1 MPVPP
6 LRTSH
11 LTFVAGVLAG
21 TIASPAAAQQPAT
34 AQQPAAAQQLC
45 FPEAVDIPEV
55 EVPVPEPVLAGDGE
69 QRLVINAGRINL
81 VDENRVE
88 FDEQVA
94 FRYGERSISAER
106 ASFDLQTETAEVNGT
121 VAYRDGQVT
130 IYGEQAEVDTRGQII
145 TFEAGGFELP
155 LRGAQGAA
163 EAIQIRGD
171 KTIGLRSVSFTT
183 CVNNP
188 PDWEL
193 LARDLEM
200 DIEAGSGTARGFRLR
215 FKGVPV
221 LGSPFVTFPLDE
233 RRKSGVLTP
242 TFSNRDRTGM
252 DIALPVYINLAPN
265 YDLTFTTRYMR
276 ERGALADTEFRY
288 LLPGTTGQLR
298 FEYLPEDAKLGITRN
313 HFSFRNDTR
322 LGEALQLVADV
333 QEISDFFYFEDMH
346 NSLSVASQTH
356 LNRAVQ
362 VSFRAPRWSLL
373 GQVQDIQTIDP
384 FIGPGFEPYRRM
396 PQFLFRG
403 DWANRLVRL
412 DSRSEL
418 VRFDRRIGVTGWRF
432 DLEEELSLQFRRP
445 GMFLTP
451 AVALRQTNYWLDE
464 ESVDR
469 FGLGSRETEISRT
482 LPVASLDAGL
492 TFERTA
498 PRPRLDTDHR
508 AAGAVR
514 ARAVRGAVAP
524 AGIRYRGADVQ
535 FRAVVPQVPL
545 PGRRPDRRHGSA
557 QCRRD
562 HPADRWPDR
571 PRKACR
577 HPRPDPLP
585 EPPAGDDA
593 SQVHRPGE
601 RLGLYRRGRDES
613 ATVVAAGCGLPMGQ
627 PGGRNLAHRGAVRVS
642 PPGRPDAGLRLPLPG
657 GRPGTGRHRRG
668 VADRQRL
675 EDRRPGQ
682 LLFPGRKPLERFLGW
697 EYTSCCW
704 RLQVYGR
711 DYISRRT
718 GESDRSLTV
727 QFLLRGFT
735 DPGDSAESMLERGI
749 LGYRRFDDLR

>member
-6 LRTSH
+6 LRTTH

-21 TIASPAAAQQPAT
+21 TIGSPAAAQQPA
-34 AQQPAAAQQLC
+34 AAPQLC

-55 EVPVPEPVLAGDGE
+55 DVPVPEPVLAGDGE

-81 VDENRVE
+81 IDENRVD

-121 VAYRDGQVT
+121 VAYRDSRVT

-171 KTIGLRSVSFTT
+171 NTIGLRSVSFTT
-183 CVNNP
+183 CVNDP

-200 DIEAGSGTARGFRLR
+200 DIEAGFGTARGFRLR

-221 LGSPFVTFPLDE
+221 LGSPFLTFPLDE
-233 RRKSGVLTP
+233 RRQSGVLTP
-242 TFSNRDRTGM
+242 TFSNRNRTGV
-252 DIALPVYINLAPN
+252 DIALPVYIDLAPN

-322 LGEALQLVADV
+322 LSEALQLVADV
-333 QEISDFFYFEDMH
+333 QEVSDFFYFEDMH

-356 LNRAVQ
+356 LNRVVQ
-362 VSFRAPRWSLL
+362 LSFRAPRWLLL
-373 GQVQDIQTIDP
+373 GQIQDIQTIDP
-384 FIGPGFEPYRRM
+384 FIGPGFQPYRRM

-403 DWANRLVRL
+403 DWSTNLVHL

-418 VRFDRRIGVTGWRF
+418 VRFDRRFGVTGWRF

-469 FGLGSRETEISRT
+469 FGLGSRETDISRT

-492 TFERTA
+492 TFERIAPARGWIQTIEPRALYVHVPFEEQSHVPVFDTVEPTFNFVQLFRKYRYLGADRIADTDQLSVGVTTRLIDRQTGRERLVGTLGQTRYLSPQRVTMHRKSSAQETA
-498 PRPRLDTDHR
+498 SDYIAELVVSLQPSWRLGVDYQWDSQAAATSRTEARFEYRPRDDRMLGFAYRFQEGVLEQGDI
-508 AAGAVR
+508 AVAWPIR
-514 ARAVRGAVAP
+514 DAWKIVARAN
-524 AGIRYRGADVQ
+524 YSFLD
-535 FRAVVPQVPL
+535 
-545 PGRRPDRRHGSA
+545 
-557 QCRRD
+557 
-562 HPADRWPDR
+562 
-571 PRKACR
+571 
-577 HPRPDPLP
+577 
-585 EPPAGDDA
+585 
-593 SQVHRPGE
+593 
-601 RLGLYRRGRDES
+601 
-613 ATVVAAGCGLPMGQ
+613 
-627 PGGRNLAHRGAVRVS
+627 N
-642 PPGRPDAGLRLPLPG
+642 
-657 GRPGTGRHRRG
+657 
-668 VADRQRL
+668 
-675 EDRRPGQ
+675 
-682 LLFPGRKPLERFLGW
+682 KPLERFLGF

-704 RLQVYGR
+704 RLQVFGR

-727 QFLLRGFT
+727 QILLRGFT
-735 DPGDSAESMLERGI
+735 EPGDSAESMLERGI